1 VHLFT
6 PVNYGDNSAVSEDVL
21 ELTKREAIFV
31 REYLVDLNATQAAIR
46 TGYSTV
52 SARSTGATLLA
63 KPNVAAAVKAAL
75 EDRAER
81 TQINADWVL
90 KRLAAEADAD
100 IADLYDEGGALL
112 PVNEWPLIWR
122 QGLVSGVDIEELY
135 ENDAEGGKQ
144 NIGRVLKLRM
154 SDRVKRLEMI
164 GKHIAVNA
172 FQDTIEIKGLDA
184 LAERLERA
192 HARASVESEAV

>member
-1 VHLFT
+1 M
-6 PVNYGDNSAVSEDVL
+6 AVTEDVS

-31 REYLVDLNATQAAIR
+31 REYLIDLNGTQAAIR
-46 TGYSTV
+46 TGYAAH
-52 SARSTGATLLA
+52 SAAVTGSRLLSNA
-63 KPNVAAAVKAAL
+63 NVAAAIAAAL

-81 TQINADWVL
+81 TQVNADWVL

-100 IADLYDEGGALL
+100 IADLYDDSGALL
-112 PVNEWPLIWR
+112 PVTEWPLIWR

-135 ENDAEGGKQ
+135 ENDAEGAKQ

-172 FQDTIEIKGLDA
+172 FQDTIEIKGLDQ

-192 HARASVESEAV
+192 HARTSGDPGAVE

>member
-1 VHLFT
+1 M
-6 PVNYGDNSAVSEDVL
+6 AVTEGVS

-31 REYLVDLNATQAAIR
+31 REYLIDLNGTQAAIR
-46 TGYSTV
+46 TGYAAH
-52 SARSTGATLLA
+52 SAAVTGSRLLSNA
-63 KPNVAAAVKAAL
+63 NVAAAIAAAL

-81 TQINADWVL
+81 TQVNADWVL

-100 IADLYDEGGALL
+100 IADLYDDSGALL
-112 PVNEWPLIWR
+112 PVTEWPLIWR

-135 ENDAEGGKQ
+135 EGAGEDRQ

-154 SDRVKRLEMI
+154 SDRVRRLEMI

-172 FQDTIEIKGLDA
+172 FQDTIEIKGLDQ

-192 HARASVESEAV
+192 HARTSGEPGAVE